1 MIKHPISTVWLTTN
15 ITVAILDQ
23 VMQRML
29 ELENRE
35 NNFSGKNTEQNDWV
49 SKLKLQVSSHASN
62 PLLYSA

>member
-15 ITVAILDQ
+15 ITVAILAQ

-35 NNFSGKNTEQNDWV
+35 NNFSGKYTEQNDWI
-49 SKLKLQVSSHASN
+49 SKLNAPVFSHASN